1 MKPLFIILCI
11 VSELFTLSL
20 SISYHLVNDTTRTYT
35 WFEAQAY
42 CETKYGT
49 NLATIIDGTSLSEVI
64 AMRDAMFPSDDVYTW
79 VGLND
84 QTTEGVWEW
93 VSGASCDPNASGN
106 LCVTFWKENE
116 PSDSNGD
123 ENCAELIYPP
133 HNNVYDKACD
143 HDTDRYYFFCDVE
156 DLAPTAS
163 PSSSPTG
170 TTLSPSGATPS
181 PSGATSSPS
190 RTTLSPSDAT
200 SSPSD
205 ATASPSGATPS
216 PSGATSSPSD
226 ATASPSGATPS
237 PSGATSSPSDAT
249 ASPSR
254 ATFSP
259 SDATSSPSDATA
271 SPSGSTP
278 SPSGETPSPSQ
289 TPSDA
294 TQSPSEATLSPSDAT
309 QSPSDATASPSQ
321 PTSSPSEVTSSPSTP
336 SSAPITSIST
346 LSSPAYHLVHDAIN
360 TYTWHEA
367 QDFCATEYG
376 TNLAT
381 AINNASLQELIG
393 LRDRMFTENVYV
405 WLGLNDETTEGIWEW
420 VSGVSCDPNVE
431 SSLCV
436 TYWKENEP
444 SDSNGLENCAE
455 LIYASHNTV
464 YDKTCSTGRNQFFCD
479 KQVNYH
485 FVSDNTARNW
495 SDAQAYCEE
504 VYGTN
509 LATVTDETALSEVLA
524 MRDAAFPNTNVYTW
538 VGLNDQAEE
547 GVWEWVSG
555 ASCDVNAAENLCVT
569 FWKENEPNDSS
580 GLENC
585 AELIYDPWNTVYDKK
600 CDTERNEFACDAGAI
615 WPTQSPSEVTS
626 SPTVSPS
633 EVTLAPSA
641 VTPSPSE
648 SPSQATESPSVSPSQ
663 MTISPSESTP
673 SPNRND

>member
-49 NLATIIDGTSLSEVI
+49 NLATIIDETSLSEVI

-93 VSGASCDPNASGN
+93 VSGASCDPNASGNLCVTFWKENEPSDSIGLENCAELIYASHNTVYDKTCSTGRNQFFCDANYHFVSGAIVRNWNGAQAYCEAVYGTNLATVTDETALSEVVAMRDVQFPSTNVYAWIGLNDRTTEGVWEWISGAPCDPNALGN

-226 ATASPSGATPS
+226 ATAS
-237 PSGATSSPSDAT
+237 
-249 ASPSR
+249 
-254 ATFSP
+254 
-259 SDATSSPSDATA
+259 
-271 SPSGSTP
+271 
-278 SPSGETPSPSQ
+278 
-289 TPSDA
+289 
-294 TQSPSEATLSPSDAT
+294 
-309 QSPSDATASPSQ
+309 
-321 PTSSPSEVTSSPSTP
+321 
-336 SSAPITSIST
+336 
-346 LSSPAYHLVHDAIN
+346 
-360 TYTWHEA
+360 
-367 QDFCATEYG
+367 
-376 TNLAT
+376 
-381 AINNASLQELIG
+381 
-393 LRDRMFTENVYV
+393 
-405 WLGLNDETTEGIWEW
+405 
-420 VSGVSCDPNVE
+420 
-431 SSLCV
+431 
-436 TYWKENEP
+436 
-444 SDSNGLENCAE
+444 
-455 LIYASHNTV
+455 
-464 YDKTCSTGRNQFFCD
+464 
-479 KQVNYH
+479 
-485 FVSDNTARNW
+485 
-495 SDAQAYCEE
+495 
-504 VYGTN
+504 
-509 LATVTDETALSEVLA
+509 
-524 MRDAAFPNTNVYTW
+524 
-538 VGLNDQAEE
+538 
-547 GVWEWVSG
+547 
-555 ASCDVNAAENLCVT
+555 
-569 FWKENEPNDSS
+569 
-580 GLENC
+580 
-585 AELIYDPWNTVYDKK
+585 
-600 CDTERNEFACDAGAI
+600 
-615 WPTQSPSEVTS
+615 
-626 SPTVSPS
+626 
-633 EVTLAPSA
+633 
-641 VTPSPSE
+641 
-648 SPSQATESPSVSPSQ
+648 
-663 MTISPSESTP
+663 
-673 SPNRND
+673 